1 MVALVAWPRPAVTP
15 VPADTTVMS
24 VVAVAAP
31 ASVPHLPQSTVP
43 TCAPRS
49 KVTGRGS
56 LAVLARPVAARVPLV
71 VSAAALTATPVCPV
85 SGWVQVAREEPSLEP
100 AKPQWSWRKES

>member
-56 LAVLARPVAARVPLV
+56 LAVLARPVAA
-71 VSAAALTATPVCPV
+71 
-85 SGWVQVAREEPSLEP
+85 VAECRLWSLP
-100 AKPQWSWRKES
+100 RLLLRLLCARSRAGCR